1 MKKIAILAYGSLV
14 DNPGFEIRQQT
25 VQIVKGVLT
34 PFKVEYARK
43 SISRNFAPT
52 LTITNE
58 TGSQV
63 KASLFIL
70 DDDCSIEFA
79 KDILYR
85 REGNFAGNLNEVYY
99 DDIDWLKIEE
109 IQNFEGC
116 HSVIYANFKRNL
128 DNISAVQL
136 AELALR
142 SAKRKDLIDAGRDG
156 VSYLLNNIKN
166 EVITPITDDYKQIIL
181 NTLEVQNLD
190 EAITKLKGLAEE
202 LII

>member
-1 MKKIAILAYGSLV
+1 MKKIAILAYGSLI
-14 DNPGFEIRQQT
+14 DNPGFEIQKQT

-34 PFKVEYARK
+34 PFNVEYARK

-52 LTITNE
+52 LTITND
-58 TGSQV
+58 TGSKV

-70 DDDCSIEFA
+70 SDDCSIEFA

-85 REGNFAGNLNEVYY
+85 REGNFTGNLNEVYY
-99 DDIDWLKIEE
+99 DDINWLKIEE

-116 HSVIYANFKRNL
+116 ESVIYAKCKRNL
-128 DNISAVQL
+128 DNISAGQL

-156 VSYLLNNIKN
+156 VSYLRNNIKN
-166 EVITPITDDYKQIIL
+166 EVITPLTEDYTKVIL
-181 NTLEVQNLD
+181 NKLEVQNLD
-190 EAITKLKGLAEE
+190 EAITKLKDLAEE